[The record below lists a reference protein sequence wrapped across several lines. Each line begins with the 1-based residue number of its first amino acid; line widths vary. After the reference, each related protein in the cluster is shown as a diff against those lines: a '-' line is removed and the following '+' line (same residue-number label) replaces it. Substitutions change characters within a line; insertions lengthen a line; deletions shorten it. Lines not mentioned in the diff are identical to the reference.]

1 LSEPRADRGALKPYV
16 VLASMHVRAQTAY
29 RGSFAIE
36 LFASVGATISGICEL
51 YVVFANVPTL
61 GGLTL
66 RAALL
71 VFALGH
77 VSFSL
82 ADLFFG
88 HLDTLPGYLRAGTFD
103 AFLLRPLPVLPQ
115 LVSAELSLRRL
126 GRTAAGSLVAAAIL
140 ARIGIRWTP
149 ADVGL
154 VVLTVLCGTAI
165 FAALFTAAA
174 AAQFWLLDGAEV
186 TSSFVYGGQY
196 AAQYPA
202 GIYPGPVRVLFTFVV
217 PAAFAS
223 YLPTMTLLGRPAPG
237 FPQWIGWCTPLAAAA
252 AWAIALLGWRAG
264 LRHYTGAG

>member
-1 LSEPRADRGALKPYV
+1 VAEHPLRPYAV
-16 VLASMHVRAQTAY
+16 IARMHVRAQTAY

-36 LFASVGATISGICEL
+36 LVASVGATISGICEL
-51 YVVFANVPTL
+51 YVVFANVPAL

-88 HLDTLPGYLRAGTFD
+88 HLDTLPNYLRAGTFD

-126 GRTAAGSLVAAAIL
+126 GRTAAGSVVAAAVL
-140 ARIGIRWTP
+140 ARSGIGWTP
-149 ADVGL
+149 AGVGL
-154 VVLTVLCGTAI
+154 VALTVLSGAAI

-174 AAQFWLLDGAEV
+174 AVQFWLLDGAEV
-186 TSSFVYGGQY
+186 TASFVYGGQY
-196 AAQYPA
+196 AAQFPASVYPA
-202 GIYPGPVRVLFTFVV
+202 PLRVLFTFVV
-217 PAAFAS
+217 PAAFVA
-223 YLPTMTLLGRPAPG
+223 YLPTLTLLGRSAPG
-237 FPQWIGWCTPLAAAA
+237 IAPWIGWCTPLAAAG
-252 AWAIALLGWRAG
+252 AWAVALLGWRAG
-264 LRHYTGAG
+264 LRHYTGAGS